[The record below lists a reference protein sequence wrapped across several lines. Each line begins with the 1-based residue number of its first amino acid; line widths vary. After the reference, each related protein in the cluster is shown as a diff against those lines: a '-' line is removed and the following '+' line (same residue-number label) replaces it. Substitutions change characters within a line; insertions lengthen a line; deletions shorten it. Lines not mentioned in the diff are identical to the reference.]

1 MFDIKNIVRTN
12 ILVMKPYSS
21 ARDEFKGE
29 ASVFIDAN
37 ENNLGSLA
45 KDQGYNR
52 YPDPYQRKLKEK
64 IAVLKDVRPE
74 QIFLGNGSDEAIDLL
89 IRLVCKPGFDEI
101 LAFSPTYGMY
111 DVSAN
116 LNNVFLRQV
125 ALDENF
131 QVQTNRLQGQINTNT
146 KIIFLCSPNNPSG
159 NLLDTPSTEYILQN
173 FDGLVVID
181 EAYIDFADKPSW
193 TTRLAEFPN
202 LVVLQT
208 FSKAWGMAA
217 LRLGMAFAS
226 PDIIQF
232 LNKIKPPYNINEATQ
247 QIALDALGNAGRLP
261 GMVKEIIKGRQYLQ
275 QTLPGLPVVRKVFPS
290 DANFLLVEV
299 SDANQVYDYLLGQ
312 GIVVRNRTTQPGCH
326 NCLRIS
332 VGTEKENQALVAALQ
347 AYPEA

>member
-29 ASVFIDAN
+29 ANIFIDAN

-45 KDQGYNR
+45 GNPSYNR
-52 YPDPYQRKLKEK
+52 YPDPYQRKLKER
-64 IAVLKDVRPE
+64 IAAIKDLRPE

-89 IRLVCKPGFDEI
+89 IRLVCKPGADEI

-131 QVQTNRLQGQINTNT
+131 QLQTNRLQGQINTNT

-159 NLLDTPSTEYILQN
+159 NLLDQHSTEYILQN

-247 QIALDALGNAGRLP
+247 QIALDALDNFEALP
-261 GMVKEIIKGRQYLQ
+261 EMVAEIKKGRQYLQ
-275 QTLPGLPVVRKVFPS
+275 QELAELPVVSKVYPS

-299 SDANQVYDYLLGQ
+299 TDADQVYDYLLSN
-312 GIVVRNRTTQPGCH
+312 GIVVRNRTTQPGCL

-332 VGTEKENQALVAALQ
+332 VGTEQENQALVEALR
-347 AYPEA
+347 AYTV